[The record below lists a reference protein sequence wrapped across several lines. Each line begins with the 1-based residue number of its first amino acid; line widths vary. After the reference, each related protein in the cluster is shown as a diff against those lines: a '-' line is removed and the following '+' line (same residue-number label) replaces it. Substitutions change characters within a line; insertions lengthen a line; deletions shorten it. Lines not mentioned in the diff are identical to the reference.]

1 MRYRVLAVVAAAVAL
16 SVVAAT
22 AAASG
27 QKATAHTLTVW
38 LQVDA
43 QNGWPDVVAAANHQ
57 FESSHPGWN
66 VNVQYQQWTDHLQ
79 KFDAT
84 IAGNDTPDVIEMGN
98 TEMTKYMAAGAFTN
112 ISASRGKFDN
122 SGKWL
127 SGLKAS
133 ATYNGKLFGVPYY
146 AGSRVI
152 TYRTDLFKKVGATK
166 PPKSLA
172 QFQSE
177 LVKIWK
183 MKRHVKGFSPLYVG
197 GEDWYSALS
206 FVFDYGG
213 SIAKFSHGKWHG
225 TLATKASIRGL
236 TAFKRFF
243 KATQSRSTA
252 TLDGSNPF
260 PYTVFSQGRTAAN
273 YGPAWYTCCTTA
285 TGAKGRLDFTKR
297 TKQFVMPSHV
307 KGKPM
312 PGFLGGSDLAV
323 PAQSNSKAQA
333 VAWIADFTSTASEKA
348 LEKKGNIPNATN
360 LLGNSVNERA
370 AARSWFVPQAKHW
383 VDVENGNILKTMLGQ
398 LLTGRLSVKQAAQ
411 TASQNIAQTLNES

>member
-1 MRYRVLAVVAAAVAL
+1 MRYRVIAVIAAAAVL
-16 SVVAAT
+16 GVVAAT
-22 AAASG
+22 ATASG
-27 QKATAHTLTVW
+27 QKANAHTLTVW

-43 QNGWPDVVAAANHQ
+43 QNGWPDVVAAANNA
-57 FESSHPGWN
+57 FEAANPGWT

-98 TEMTKYMAAGAFTN
+98 TEMTKYMAAGAFAN
-112 ISASRGKFDN
+112 ISSNKSQFNN
-122 SGKWL
+122 SSKWL
-127 SGLKAS
+127 SGLQAS
-133 ATYNGKLFGVPYY
+133 ATFGGKLYGVPYY

-152 TYRTDLFKKVGATK
+152 TYRSDLFKKAGYTK
-166 PPKSLA
+166 PPTSLA
-172 QFQSE
+172 QFQSQ
-177 LVKIWK
+177 LAKVGAMTKL
-183 MKRHVKGFSPLYVG
+183 KGFSPMYVG

-213 SIAKFSHGKWHG
+213 SIAKFSGGKWHG
-225 TLATKASIRGL
+225 TLNSPKSIAGL
-236 TAFKRFF
+236 TAFSRFF

-273 YGPAWYTCCTTA
+273 YGPAWYSCCT
-285 TGAKGRLDFTKR
+285 GKKYKNV
-297 TKQFVMPSHV
+297 TKQFVMPGHV
-307 KGKPM
+307 KGTPM

-323 PAQSNSKAQA
+323 PTQSSSKSEA
-333 VAWIADFTSTASEKA
+333 VAWIAAFTNTANEQA

-360 LLGNSVNERA
+360 LLGKSVNERA

-383 VDVENGNILKTMLGQ
+383 VDVENGNILKTMLAQ
-398 LLTGRLSVKQAAQ
+398 ILTGRLTVKQAA
-411 TASQNIAQTLNES
+411 TVASDNIAQTLNES

>member
-22 AAASG
+22 TAQSSKASS
-27 QKATAHTLTVW
+27 KAHTLTVW

-43 QNGWPDVVAAANHQ
+43 QNGWPDIVAAANNA
-57 FESSHPGWN
+57 FEKAHPGWN
-66 VNVQYQQWTDHLQ
+66 VNVQYQQWTDHLT

-98 TEMTKYMAAGAFTN
+98 TEMTKYMAAGAFAN
-112 ISASRGKFDN
+112 IGASKSKFDN

-127 SGLKAS
+127 SGLKS
-133 ATYNGKLFGVPYY
+133 SSMYNGKLFGVPYY

-152 TYRTDLFKKVGATK
+152 TYRSDLFKKAGYKK
-166 PPKSLA
+166 PPKSLK

-177 LVKIWK
+177 LVKVGK
-183 MKRHVKGFSPLYVG
+183 MQRHVKGFSPLYVG

-206 FVFDYGG
+206 FVFDAGG
-213 SIAKFSHGKWHG
+213 SIAQFSHGKWHG
-225 TLATKASIRGL
+225 TLDSKKSIKGL
-236 TAFKRFF
+236 TTFKRFF

-252 TLDGSNPF
+252 KLDGSNPF

-285 TGAKGRLDFTKR
+285 KGGKDYTKV
-297 TKQFVMPSHV
+297 TKQFVMPSAT

-323 PAQSNSKAQA
+323 PAQSNSRAQA
-333 VAWIADFTSTASEKA
+333 IAWIADFTSTASEKA

-398 LLTGRLSVKQAAQ
+398 MLTNRLTVKQAAQ
-411 TASQNIAQTLNES
+411 AASQNIAQTLNES

>member
-1 MRYRVLAVVAAAVAL
+1 MRYRVLAVVAAAAVL
-16 SVVAAT
+16 SVVVAT
-22 AAASG
+22 AGASN
-27 QKATAHTLTVW
+27 KASHTLTVW

-43 QNGWPDVVAAANHQ
+43 QNGWPNLVAQANTAFQ
-57 FESSHPGWN
+57 NAHPGWN

-112 ISASRGKFDN
+112 LSSVKGQFAN

-133 ATYNGKLFGVPYY
+133 STYDGKLFGVPYY

-152 TYRTDLFKKVGATK
+152 TYRTDLFKKAGMKK

-177 LVKIWK
+177 LAKVGKLEK
-183 MKRHVKGFSPLYVG
+183 HVKGFAPLYVG

-206 FVFDYGG
+206 FVYDYGG
-213 SIAKFSHGKWHG
+213 SIAKKSGGKWVG
-225 TLATKASIRGL
+225 TLASKKSVAGL
-236 TAFKRFF
+236 KRFAAFF
-243 KATQSRSTA
+243 KATQPKSTA
-252 TLDGSNPF
+252 TLDGSNPY

-285 TGAKGRLDFTKR
+285 AGAKGKLDFTKR
-297 TKQFVMPSHV
+297 TGQFVMPSHT

-333 VAWIADFTSTASEKA
+333 EAWIADFTSTAVEKG
-348 LEKKGNIPNATN
+348 LEAKGNIPNATN
-360 LLGNSVNERA
+360 LLGSSVNERA
-370 AARSWFVPQAKHW
+370 AARSWFVPQAAHW
-383 VDVENGNILKTMLGQ
+383 VDVENGNILKTMLAQ
-398 LLTGRLSVKQAAQ
+398 ILTGHLSVKKAAQ
-411 TASQNIAQTLNES
+411 VADSNIAQTLNES

>member
-1 MRYRVLAVVAAAVAL
+1 MRYRVLAVFVAALAL
-16 SVVAAT
+16 GVVAAT
-22 AAASG
+22 ATASG
-27 QKATAHTLTVW
+27 QRAQANTLTVW

-43 QNGWPDVVAAANHQ
+43 QNGWPDLVAAANNA
-57 FESSHPGWN
+57 FTASHPGWT

-98 TEMTKYMAAGAFTN
+98 TEMTKYMAAGAFAN
-112 ISASRGKFDN
+112 ISSSKSQFAN

-127 SGLKAS
+127 SGLTAS
-133 ATYNGKLFGVPYY
+133 STYNNKLYGVPYY

-152 TYRTDLFKKVGATK
+152 TYRSDLFAKAHVKKA
-166 PPKSLA
+166 PKSLA
-172 QFQSE
+172 QFQAD
-177 LVKIWK
+177 LVKIGK
-183 MKRHVKGFSPLYVG
+183 MQKKVKGFAPLYVG
-197 GEDWYSALS
+197 GEDWYTALS

-213 SIAKFSHGKWHG
+213 SIAQFSHGKWHG
-225 TLATKASIRGL
+225 TLNSAASLKGL
-236 TAFKRFF
+236 TAFKKFF
-243 KATQSRSTA
+243 DATQSRSTA

-273 YGPAWYTCCTTA
+273 YGPAWYTCCT
-285 TGAKGRLDFTKR
+285 GKKYKSV
-297 TKQFVMPSHV
+297 TKQFVMPSHTA
-307 KGKPM
+307 GKAM

-323 PAQSNSKAQA
+323 PAQSPNRAA
-333 VAWIADFTSTASEKA
+333 AIAWIAAFTSTSSEQA

-383 VDVENGNILKTMLGQ
+383 VDVENGNILKTMLAQ
-398 LLTGRLSVKQAAQ
+398 LLTGRLSVKQAA
-411 TASQNIAQTLNES
+411 TVASDNIAQTLNES

>member
-1 MRYRVLAVVAAAVAL
+1 MRYRVIAVVAAAVAL

-22 AAASG
+22 TAQSGKAAG
-27 QKATAHTLTVW
+27 HTLTVW

-43 QNGWPDVVAAANHQ
+43 QNGWPGIVAAANTA
-57 FESSHPGWN
+57 FENAHPGWN
-66 VNVQYQQWTDHLQ
+66 VNVQYQQWGDHLQ

-112 ISASRGKFDN
+112 IGADKGAFDN
-122 SGKWL
+122 SSKWL

-133 ATYNGKLFGVPYY
+133 STFDGKLYGVPYY

-152 TYRTDLFKKVGATK
+152 TYRSDLFKKAGYKK

-177 LVKIWK
+177 LVKVGK
-183 MKRHVKGFSPLYVG
+183 MEKHVKGFSPLYVG

-206 FVFDYGG
+206 FVFDSGG
-213 SIAKFSHGKWHG
+213 SIAKKSHGKWVG
-225 TLATKASIRGL
+225 TLDSKKSIAGLKRFKA
-236 TAFKRFF
+236 FF
-243 KATQSRSTA
+243 KATQSKSTA

-285 TGAKGRLDFTKR
+285 KGGKDYTKV
-297 TKQFVMPSHV
+297 TKQFVMPSHT
-307 KGKPM
+307 KGKAM

-333 VAWIADFTSTASEKA
+333 VAWIADFTSTASERA
-348 LEKKGNIPNATN
+348 LEQKGNIPNATN

-370 AARSWFVPQAKHW
+370 AARSWFVPQAAHW
-383 VDVENGNILKTMLGQ
+383 VDVENGNILKTMLSQ
-398 LLTGRLSVKQAAQ
+398 LLTGRLSVQQAARA
-411 TASQNIAQTLNES
+411 ASENIAQTLNES

>member
-1 MRYRVLAVVAAAVAL
+1 MRYRVIAVIAAAAVL
-16 SVVAAT
+16 GVVAAT
-22 AAASG
+22 ATASG
-27 QKATAHTLTVW
+27 QKASAHTLTVW

-43 QNGWPDVVAAANHQ
+43 QNGWSDIVASANNA
-57 FESSHPGWN
+57 FEKANPGWT

-98 TEMTKYMAAGAFTN
+98 TEMTKYMAAGAFAN
-112 ISASRGKFDN
+112 ISANKGQFNN
-122 SGKWL
+122 SSKWL
-127 SGLKAS
+127 AGLKAS
-133 ATYNGKLFGVPYY
+133 ATFGGKLYGVPYY

-152 TYRTDLFKKVGATK
+152 TYRSDLFKKAGYAK

-172 QFQSE
+172 QFQAQ
-177 LVKIWK
+177 LVKVGTMSK
-183 MKRHVKGFSPLYVG
+183 LKGFSPMYVG

-213 SIAKFSHGKWHG
+213 SIAKFSGGKWHG
-225 TLATKASIRGL
+225 TLNTKRSIAGL

-273 YGPAWYTCCTTA
+273 YGPAWYSCCT
-285 TGAKGRLDFTKR
+285 GKKYAKV
-297 TKQFVMPSHV
+297 TKQFVMPGHV
-307 KGKPM
+307 RGTPM

-323 PAQSNSKAQA
+323 PVQSNSRSQA
-333 VAWIADFTSTASEKA
+333 VAWIAAFTSNANEQA

-360 LLGNSVNERA
+360 LLGASVNERA

-383 VDVENGNILKTMLGQ
+383 VDVENGNILKTMLAQ
-398 LLTGRLSVKQAAQ
+398 ILTGRLTVKQAA
-411 TASQNIAQTLNES
+411 TVASDNIAQTLNES

>member
-16 SVVAAT
+16 SVVVAT

-27 QKATAHTLTVW
+27 KKATAHTLTVW

-43 QNGWPDVVAAANHQ
+43 QNGWSDIVTAANNA

-66 VNVQYQQWTDHLQ
+66 VDVQYQQWTDHLS

-84 IAGNDTPDVIEMGN
+84 IAGGDTPDVIEMGN
-98 TEMTKYMAAGAFTN
+98 TEMTKYMAAGVFANLGANKGQF
-112 ISASRGKFDN
+112 AN

-127 SGLKAS
+127 AGLKAS
-133 ATYNGKLFGVPYY
+133 ATFDGKLFGVPYY

-152 TYRTDLFKKVGATK
+152 TYRTDLFKKAGYKKA
-166 PPKSLA
+166 PKSLS

-177 LVKIWK
+177 LTKVGK
-183 MKRHVKGFSPLYVG
+183 MRKHVKGFAPLYVG

-213 SIAKFSHGKWHG
+213 SIAKKSHGKWIG
-225 TLATKASIRGL
+225 TLDSKKSIAGLKRFKA
-236 TAFKRFF
+236 FF

-252 TLDGSNPF
+252 KLDGSRPF

-273 YGPAWYTCCTTA
+273 YGPAWYSCCT
-285 TGAKGRLDFTKR
+285 GKKYAKVVG
-297 TKQFVMPSHV
+297 QFVMPSHS

-323 PAQSNSKAQA
+323 PVQSGSRAQA

-383 VDVENGNILKTMLGQ
+383 VDVENGNVLKTMLGQ
-398 LLTGRLSVKQAAQ
+398 LLTNQLSVKQAARA
-411 TASQNIAQTLNES
+411 ASQNIAQTLNGS